1 MTLEFEV
8 RGAEGAGD
16 GTPVAVLL
24 HGRGS
29 NRHDLPNLQPHL
41 PPGTAVLAPE
51 APHPGA
57 PWGYGPGSAWY
68 RYVADDRVVPDTL
81 ADSLAALDGFLD
93 ALPATLGFEPGPVL
107 LGGFSQGGTT
117 SLAWVLTRPERAAT
131 RLGGVAVFS
140 GFLADAPGV
149 LEPAALD
156 ADALAALP
164 PVFWGHGT
172 RDPAIPHALGARG
185 RARLGD
191 LGVDLTIWDGPIGHQ
206 ISGEELDALAGFMRE
221 HGLTAR

>member
-1 MTLEFEV
+1 MTLAFEV
-8 RGAEGAGD
+8 RAPGGAAD

-29 NRHDLPNLQPHL
+29 DRRDLPGLQPHL
-41 PPGTAVLAPE
+41 PAGTAVLAPE

-57 PWGYGPGSAWY
+57 PWGYGPGWAWY

-81 ADSLAALDGFLD
+81 AASLEALDGFLD
-93 ALPATLGFEPGPVL
+93 ALPDALGFEPGPVL

-117 SLAWVLTRPERAAT
+117 SLAWALTRPERAAE
-131 RLGGVAVFS
+131 RLAGVAVFS

-149 LEPAALD
+149 LEPGSLT
-156 ADALAALP
+156 ADALAGVP

-185 RARLGD
+185 RARLIES
-191 LGVDLTIWDGPIGHQ
+191 GVDLTVWDGPIGHQ
-206 ISGEELDALAGFMRE
+206 ISGDELDALARFLGERGF
-221 HGLTAR
+221 GAG